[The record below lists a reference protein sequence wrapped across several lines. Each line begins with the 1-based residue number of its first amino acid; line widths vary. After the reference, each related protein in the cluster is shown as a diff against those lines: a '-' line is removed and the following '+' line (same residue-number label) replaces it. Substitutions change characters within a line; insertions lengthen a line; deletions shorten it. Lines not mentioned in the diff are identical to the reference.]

1 MKKKQTDPTR
11 LYMVAIIIALVALAL
26 GMWDVAVERDGGGN
40 WLVQL
45 AMPLLLILV
54 VGGLY
59 MRTKADRVAN
69 AGHEPTDGS
78 DGGEA

>member
-1 MKKKQTDPTR
+1 MSPVSPDPTKPFK
-11 LYMVAIIIALVALAL
+11 LYLVAIIIALVALAL
-26 GMWDVAVERDGGGN
+26 GMWDIAMERDVGGN

-59 MRTKADRVAN
+59 MRARAERAESERSDR
-69 AGHEPTDGS
+69 S
-78 DGGEA
+78 DD